1 LPASRVCPPD
11 ITWQDYNK
19 GLKWALIRDAAQ
31 PVYVDEIERPAQPLW
46 SSQQRPTAGLTN
58 MPFLAI
64 LRWFISAP
72 KPTDSEVFEMV
83 IIGENIHVIAKAV
96 SVAMRERDAKVIQD
110 LARAQT
116 EAGANYIDLNVGPM
130 KKDTEETMQ
139 WLVNTVQGASELP
152 LSIDTMN
159 PVAMEAGLKHCR
171 TRPLL
176 NSASGKTDSK
186 ENMLPLAKKYSCDVV
201 ISVMTDKGM
210 PPDVDSKIE
219 SIMDTVTHANELGV
233 PNEAIWV
240 DPIILPVST
249 AGEGQRFAVTNLE
262 FIKIL
267 EDVLPGV
274 KSTVGLSNVSN
285 GVPEELRAILN
296 RTYLAML
303 GRNGLY
309 SAIADPLDTELV
321 SLIKGGMPKIVEL
334 IHKTMDGEDIDV
346 AALSQKEVEYVK
358 TVKVLMG
365 ETLYSDAWLE
375 S

>member
-1 LPASRVCPPD
+1 MLC
-11 ITWQDYNK
+11 TK
-19 GLKWALIRDAAQ
+19 GFDKQIFPCYIAM
-31 PVYVDEIERPAQPLW
+31 VYPRPQ
-46 SSQQRPTAGLTN
+46 TN
-58 MPFLAI
+58 E
-64 LRWFISAP
+64 
-72 KPTDSEVFEMV
+72 SEVLDMV

-96 SVAMRERDAKVIQD
+96 SVAIRERDAKVIRD
-110 LARAQT
+110 LAKAQT
-116 EAGANYIDLNVGPM
+116 EAGADYVDLNVGPM

-139 WLVNTVQGASELP
+139 WLLNTVQEVTNLP

-159 PVAMEAGLKHCR
+159 PVAMEAGLKHCKK
-171 TRPLL
+171 RPLL

-186 ENMLPLAKKYSCDVV
+186 QNMLPLAKKYNCEVV

-210 PPDVDSKIE
+210 PPDVDSKIG
-219 SIMDTVTHANELGV
+219 SIMDTVTYANELGI
-233 PNEAIWV
+233 PNEDIWV

-249 AGEGQRFAVTNLE
+249 AGEGQRFAATNLE

-285 GVPEELRAILN
+285 GVPDELRPLLN
-296 RTYLAML
+296 RTYLVML

-309 SAIADPLDTELV
+309 SAIADPLDKELM
-321 SLIKGGMPKIVEL
+321 SLTKGEMPKIAGL
-334 IHKTMDGEDIDV
+334 IHKTMNKEDIDLS
-346 AALSQKEVEYVK
+346 ALSQKEVEYVK
-358 TVKVLMG
+358 TAMVFMG

>member
-1 LPASRVCPPD
+1 
-11 ITWQDYNK
+11 
-19 GLKWALIRDAAQ
+19 
-31 PVYVDEIERPAQPLW
+31 
-46 SSQQRPTAGLTN
+46 
-58 MPFLAI
+58 
-64 LRWFISAP
+64 
-72 KPTDSEVFEMV
+72 MV

-96 SVAMRERDAKVIQD
+96 SIAIRERDANVIRD
-110 LARAQT
+110 LAKAQT
-116 EAGANYIDLNVGPM
+116 EAGADYIDLNVGPM
-130 KKDTEETMQ
+130 KKDPEENMQ
-139 WLVNTVQGASELP
+139 WLVNTVQEVTDLP

-159 PVAMEAGLKHCR
+159 TVAMEASLKACQK
-171 TRPLL
+171 RPLL

-186 ENMLPLAKKYSCDVV
+186 EQMLPLAKKYNCDVV

-219 SIMDTVTHANELGV
+219 SIMDTVAYANELGI
-233 PNEAIWV
+233 PNEDIWV

-285 GVPEELRAILN
+285 GVPDELRPLLN
-296 RTYLAML
+296 RVYLVML
-303 GRNGLY
+303 GKNGLY
-309 SAIADPLDTELV
+309 SAIADPLDKEFM
-321 SLIKGGMPKIVEL
+321 SLTKGEMPKIAEL
-334 IHKTMDGEDIDV
+334 IYKTMEGGDIDLS
-346 AALSQKEVEYVK
+346 ALSQKEVEYVK
-358 TVKVLMG
+358 TAKVLMG